1 MIRSFAP
8 SNSPA
13 KMQPR
18 TGTFLFLILL
28 FFFQHIKAQGK
39 KDTLTLSIPAAEKIF
54 LEKNLDLLAQQYNI
68 EINKA
73 YVQQAGY
80 WDNPILNTDQNIYDG
95 AFFRHN
101 SEYGQV
107 FIQLQQLIK
116 TAGKRNKLIQLA
128 KDGVLNAQ
136 QQFDDLMRNL
146 RYLLRTNLFS
156 LYQLQETGKIYSR
169 EESSLQRMVVGM
181 DAQLQAGNISMKENI
196 RIKSLLFSL
205 QSDQAVLRSQIEDL
219 EKDTRILL
227 QLKTDIFIQPEIP
240 QEPLTI
246 RSMSLGQLLDSAVS
260 NRPDLHIS
268 ETNLLMQQHNLD
280 YQKVLTHPDLTAG
293 VEFDQRSSYTANYVG
308 LSLSIPLPVF
318 DRNKGGIR
326 AAQLGIGQAQTQ
338 LTQTQSQSAQDVI
351 AAYHKLINAEN
362 LQKQIP
368 DSLFSEYD
376 HLLQNMVK
384 SYSERQIGLLEL
396 IDFFEAYKDSKEK
409 QLAQQTTL
417 RNAAAELDYATGTNM
432 IPIQ

>member
-13 KMQPR
+13 KMQHR
-18 TGTFLFLILL
+18 TGLFFFIILL
-28 FFFQHIKAQGK
+28 FFFQYSKAQVK
-39 KDTLTLSIPAAEKIF
+39 KDTLSLSIPAAEKLF

-107 FIQLQQLIK
+107 FVQLQQLIK
-116 TAGKRNKLIQLA
+116 TAGKRNKLVQLA

-146 RYLLRTNLFS
+146 RYLLRTNLFT
-156 LYQLQETGKIYSR
+156 LYQLQETGKIYDK
-169 EESSLQRMVVGM
+169 ESASLQRLVSGM
-181 DAQLQAGNISMKENI
+181 DAQLQTGNISKKENI

-205 QSDQAVLRSQIEDL
+205 QSDQAALRSQIEDL

-227 QLKTDIFIQPEIP
+227 QVNADTFIQPEIP
-240 QEPLTI
+240 AEPLTI
-246 RSMSLGQLLDSAVS
+246 GTMSLGQLLDSAIS
-260 NRPDLHIS
+260 NRPDLRIS

-280 YQKVLTHPDLTAG
+280 YQKVLSKPDLTAG
-293 VEFDQRSSYTANYVG
+293 VEYDQRSSYTTNYVG

-318 DRNKGGIR
+318 DRNKGNIK

-338 LTQTQSQSAQDVI
+338 LTLARSQSAQDVI
-351 AAYHKLINAEN
+351 AAYNKLMNAQN

-368 DSLFSEYD
+368 GSLFSEYD
-376 HLLQNMVK
+376 LLLQNMVT
-384 SYSERQIGLLEL
+384 SYTQRQIGLLEF

-409 QLAQQTTL
+409 QLEQQTTL
-417 RNAAAELDYATGTNM
+417 RNAAAELDFATGTNL